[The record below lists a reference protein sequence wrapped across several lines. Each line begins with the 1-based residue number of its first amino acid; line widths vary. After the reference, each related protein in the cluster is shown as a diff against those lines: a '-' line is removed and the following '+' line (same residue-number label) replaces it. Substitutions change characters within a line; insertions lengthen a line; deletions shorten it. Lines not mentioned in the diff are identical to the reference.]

1 MKPLFLLLLLAAA
14 LKSQAQT
21 DRQGIYF
28 KGEPHLSPP
37 LPQFEAVRDL
47 LPSPIYDE
55 DPKLVMTYWKAWEL
69 AFRHF
74 HQPTPENKFISQF
87 IDAAF
92 NDNIFL
98 WDTAFMTMFC
108 NVANGIVPGIHSLD
122 NFYVKQHESGEISR
136 EINRTTGIDFAPWI
150 NKERKPL
157 FSRWGF
163 NTGPGPVE
171 IRYTGRETPEPPPAL
186 TLDALDHPVLAWAEL
201 ESFSFTGDT
210 LRLRS
215 VREPLVHYYEALKKY
230 LRQGNGL
237 YVTDWAGMDN
247 SPRNPFLSGGGT
259 GIDISSEMV
268 MFARQLG
275 VVDELTGMGDPRTWE
290 READSLAGEINRY
303 MWDPDRRFYFD
314 CSPAGERTPVKTIAA
329 FWTLLGGVAT
339 KEQAAALEAELR
351 NPRTFGRTHPVP
363 SCAADE
369 PGYIS
374 RGGYWRGAVWPS
386 TNTMV
391 IRGLQRYGYDAL
403 AREIAMKHVHA
414 VAEICATTGTIW
426 ENYAP
431 DSVAPGRHVDGAPVV
446 RDMVGWSGIGPILYF
461 LEFGVGLKP
470 DAASNTLR
478 WEIRSPMRSGCER
491 FRFNGHVISLVAAPL
506 PGEKRTRITVNTD
519 GPFTLVVVR
528 DGITRTESI
537 PKGKSGLEIP

>member
-1 MKPLFLLLLLAAA
+1 MKPLILLLLLGAA
-14 LKSQAQT
+14 LMSEAQT

-37 LPQFEAVRDL
+37 LPQFEAVRDR
-47 LPSPIYDE
+47 LPSPVYDE

-74 HQPTPENKFISQF
+74 HQPIPENKFISQF

-210 LRLRS
+210 LRLRT
-215 VREPLVHYYEALKKY
+215 VREPLVRYYEALKKY

-275 VVDELTGMGDPRTWE
+275 VIDGLTGMGDPQRWE
-290 READSLAGEINRY
+290 READSLAGQINRY

-351 NPRTFGRTHPVP
+351 NPRTFGRIHPVP

-374 RGGYWRGAVWPS
+374 QGGYWRGAVWPS

-391 IRGLQRYGYDAL
+391 IRGLQRYGYEDL

-431 DSVAPGRHVDGAPVV
+431 DSVAPGRHVNGEPVV

-491 FRFNGHVISLVAAPL
+491 FRFNGHVISMVATPL
-506 PGEKRTRITVNTD
+506 PGEKRTRIKVNTD
-519 GPFTLVVVR
+519 GPFTLVVKR
-528 DGITRTESI
+528 EGITRTESI
-537 PKGKSGLEIP
+537 SRGNSELEIP

>member
-1 MKPLFLLLLLAAA
+1 MKPLIVFFLLTIA
-14 LKSQAQT
+14 LTAGAQT

-28 KGEPHLSPP
+28 KGEHHPASP
-37 LPQFEAVRDL
+37 LPQFEATRDW
-47 LPSPIYDE
+47 LPAPIYDE

-69 AFRHF
+69 AFNHF
-74 HQPTPENKFISQF
+74 HQPTPENGFISQF

-150 NKERKPL
+150 NRERKPL

-163 NTGPGPVE
+163 NTGPGPVA
-171 IRYTGRETPEPPPAL
+171 IHYAGRETPEPPPSL

-210 LRLRS
+210 SRLRA
-215 VREPLVHYYEALKKY
+215 VREPLVRYYEALKKY

-259 GIDISSEMV
+259 GVDISAEMV

-275 VVDELTGMGDPRTWE
+275 VLDGITGTGDPQRWD
-290 READSLAGEINRY
+290 READSLAEQINRY

-314 CSPAGERTPVKTIAA
+314 CSLAGTRTPVKTIAA

-339 KEQAAALEAELR
+339 RDQAAALEAELR
-351 NPRTFGRTHPVP
+351 NPRTFGRIHPVP
-363 SCAADE
+363 SCSADE
-369 PGYIS
+369 PGYVS

-391 IRGLQRYGYDAL
+391 IRGLQQYGYRDL
-403 AREIAMKHVHA
+403 AREIAMKHIHA

-431 DSVAPGRHVDGAPVV
+431 DSVAPGRHENGEPVV

-461 LEFGVGLKP
+461 LEFAVGLKP
-470 DAASNTLR
+470 DAANNILN

-491 FRFNGHVISLVAAPL
+491 FRFNGHVISLVATPQH
-506 PGEKRTRITVNTD
+506 GEKKTHISVKTD
-519 GPFTLVVVR
+519 GPFTLKVTR
-528 DGITRTESI
+528 DGTTIKESI
-537 PKGKSGLEIP
+537 PKGALELDIP